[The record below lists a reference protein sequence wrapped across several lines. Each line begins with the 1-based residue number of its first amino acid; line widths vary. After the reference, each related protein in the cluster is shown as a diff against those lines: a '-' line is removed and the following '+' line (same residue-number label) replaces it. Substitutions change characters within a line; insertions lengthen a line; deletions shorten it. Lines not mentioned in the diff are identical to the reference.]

1 MSKGLEALKNHKLVL
16 KALGHK
22 NCEEWENL
30 KVIEKELEAL
40 EIIKTLKDVDFI
52 IDYDEEHDCWVLS
65 IECEYDR
72 LQIASGYGKDKYDLL
87 KEVLQ

>member
-1 MSKGLEALKNHKLVL
+1 MSKGLDALKDLKL
-16 KALGHK
+16 KHTDNGSQRRY
-22 NCEEWENL
+22 EI
-30 KVIEKELEAL
+30 IEKELKAL

-65 IECEYDR
+65 VECEYDQ

-87 KEVLQ
+87 KEVLL